1 MFDLSIE
8 IVEQFEQETLLE
20 NYEEFATN
28 EEEGSCGRTCS
39 SRCDGSCYGTCS
51 FTCSGRSR

>member
-8 IVEQFEQETLLE
+8 MDEQFEQEGQQVIC
-20 NYEEFATN
+20 EEFSIS
-28 EEEGSCGRTCS
+28 EEDGSCGRTCS
-39 SRCDGSCYGTCS
+39 NKCDGSCYGTCT